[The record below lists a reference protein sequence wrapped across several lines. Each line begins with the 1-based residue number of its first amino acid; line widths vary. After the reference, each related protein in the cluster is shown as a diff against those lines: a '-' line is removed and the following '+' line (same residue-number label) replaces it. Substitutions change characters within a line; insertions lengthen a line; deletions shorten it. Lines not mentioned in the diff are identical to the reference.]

1 MRISTS
7 SSLMSLFQ
15 NQRIEHKQSIK
26 KATILLSNRDS
37 YVKGGDNTS
46 CVYSAKVG
54 LKLGSATSS
63 VLDMINFNYLDIMK
77 QKCDKQFSIIIGGK
91 EYLKSELPTVSA
103 DKCKEIK
110 AVNNIIDFTNGQYY
124 KYTEK
129 DGRVHTFTCTNDH
142 VDQPYSEL
150 VSGRQSDASYQV
162 AKFWNML
169 SRDGTYISLYYSK
182 EKQEQLLNDAGI
194 TEGFFTVKSGKH
206 QQEYF
211 YSQGSAG
218 VAVRKFEYDSTYE
231 MFTRGSALFNKYNVG
246 DKFMIGGKEYTLT
259 EERKFD
265 IPYGDDIFDI
275 EFPDHFHGEI
285 TE

>member
-110 AVNNIIDFTNGQYY
+110 AVNNIIM
-124 KYTEK
+124 
-129 DGRVHTFTCTNDH
+129 
-142 VDQPYSEL
+142 
-150 VSGRQSDASYQV
+150 VSIISILRRMGECIHLHAQMTM
-162 AKFWNML
+162 W
-169 SRDGTYISLYYSK
+169 ISLIQNLFPGDRVMPVIRLPSF
-182 EKQEQLLNDAGI
+182 GI
-194 TEGFFTVKSGKH
+194 CFP
-206 QQEYF
+206 
-211 YSQGSAG
+211 
-218 VAVRKFEYDSTYE
+218 E
-231 MFTRGSALFNKYNVG
+231 MEH
-246 DKFMIGGKEYTLT
+246 I
-259 EERKFD
+259 
-265 IPYGDDIFDI
+265 
-275 EFPDHFHGEI
+275 
-285 TE
+285 